1 MRGQVP
7 GSQHAGPPLHLLPG
21 SAENE
26 KGHLVGAPTFDT
38 PCRIRGKDG
47 WREDVSVVAGDPE
60 LSFAALLRQLRTEAR
75 LTQEELA
82 ETAGISARA
91 VSDLER
97 GVNRTAH
104 KDTAQLLAAA
114 FGLSGP
120 TEERFV
126 AAARGRA
133 PVGMV
138 VRGGPGAEHG
148 TSATAAATRALP
160 RDIASFTGRQD
171 ELARLLQSIHSLT
184 PSGGVVGIYA
194 IDGMAGIG
202 KTTLAVHAAHYLADA
217 FPDGQFFL
225 PLHAHTPRQRPVDPS
240 DALVSLLLTAG
251 LTPQLIP
258 AGLEARAAR
267 WRNQVA
273 GKKILL
279 LLDDAASHEQ
289 VQPLLPGT
297 AGSLVLITSRRRLA
311 ALHDATV
318 ISLDT
323 LPADEAATLLVR
335 LASRADI
342 DARDAAVGKIAG
354 LCGYLPLAIGM
365 LAARLRHHPAWT
377 PAQLAATL
385 AQGRDQLTVM
395 QAENV
400 SVAAAFDLSYQDLP
414 PGPQRL
420 FRRLGLVPG
429 PSIDAYAAAALD
441 GISLPEARQ
450 QLNDLYDQHL
460 VTESAPG
467 RYELHDLLRA
477 HAADLAHRVDDE
489 SARRE
494 AVHRLLD
501 HYLHTAHSG
510 SLVLNP
516 VRSYIT
522 LTPAAPGAIPQSFTS
537 RSETLTWFAAE
548 RQVLIAAIAQAGEL
562 GFDRHA
568 WQLPWAAW
576 LFFDRQG
583 YWHDQV
589 AIQRTAM
596 AAAQRLGDLVAQAHI
611 YRDLGTTY
619 SRLGFLS
626 RAHRYC
632 TRALDLYREAGD
644 RLGEARA
651 HNEIA
656 AIAIQQRRPAEA
668 LDHAQRSLDLFR
680 HEDYAPGVAK
690 MLNGVGYMLA
700 QQGQY
705 EHAFVYC
712 EQGLAMY
719 RELASDPLNEAAAWD
734 SVGYVLLNLG
744 RYDEAIS
751 ALRTALDLIEEL
763 QLGYYQTTMLIH
775 LGDAYHAAGVP
786 TRARNA
792 WQKALDILEDLKHS
806 DAELVRAR
814 LVGGAPT
821 ARSVASA
828 GETDPL
834 AWAAQERAVHWH

>member
-1 MRGQVP
+1 MGRGRD
-7 GSQHAGPPLHLLPG
+7 S
-21 SAENE
+21 E
-26 KGHLVGAPTFDT
+26 
-38 PCRIRGKDG
+38 R
-47 WREDVSVVAGDPE
+47 
-60 LSFAALLRQLRTEAR
+60 SFAGLLRQLRTEVR

-114 FGLSGP
+114 LGLSGP

-126 AAARGRA
+126 AVARGRVSA
-133 PVGMV
+133 GMV
-138 VRGGPGAEHG
+138 VGGGPSAGQG
-148 TSATAAATRALP
+148 TFAAAATRALP

-171 ELARLLQSIHSLT
+171 ELARLLQSIGSLAA
-184 PSGGVVGIYA
+184 SGGVIGIYA

-202 KTTLAVHAAHYLADA
+202 KTAFAVHAAHQLAER

-225 PLHAHTPRQRPVDPS
+225 PLHAHTPGQGPVEPA

-251 LTPQLIP
+251 LIPQLIP

-267 WRNQVA
+267 WRDQVA

-297 AGSLVLITSRRRLA
+297 AGSLVLVTSRRRLA
-311 ALHDATV
+311 ALHDVTV

-323 LPADEAATLLVR
+323 LPADEAATLLALLAGRAEVDAGDVAVR
-335 LASRADI
+335 
-342 DARDAAVGKIAG
+342 KIAR
-354 LCGYLPLAIGM
+354 LSGYLPLAIGM

-377 PAQLAATL
+377 PAQLAAWL
-385 AQGRDQLTVM
+385 IQGRNQLTVM
-395 QAENV
+395 RVENV
-400 SVAAAFDLSYQDLP
+400 SVAAAFDLSYRDLP
-414 PGPQRL
+414 AGQQRL
-420 FRRLGLVPG
+420 FRRLGLAPG
-429 PSIDAYAAAALD
+429 PSIDAHAAAALD
-441 GISLPEARQ
+441 GTSLPEARQ

-460 VTESAPG
+460 LTEPAPG

-477 HAADLAHRVDDE
+477 HAADLAHSVDDE

-522 LTPAAPGAIPQSFTS
+522 PDPAAPGAVPQSFTS

-619 SRLGFLS
+619 SRLGFLA

-632 TRALDLYREAGD
+632 TQALDLYREAGD

-651 HNEIA
+651 HNDIA
-656 AIAIQQRRPAEA
+656 AIAMQHRRPAEA

-700 QQGQY
+700 QQGEYQQ
-705 EHAFVYC
+705 ALAYC

-751 ALRTALDLIEEL
+751 ALRTAVGLIEEL
-763 QLGYYQTTMLIH
+763 RPGYYQTTMLIH

-792 WQKALDILEDLKHS
+792 WQKALDILEDLKHT

-814 LVGGAPT
+814 LLGGAPT
-821 ARSVASA
+821 APGVVSA
-828 GETDPL
+828 EETDPV
-834 AWAAQERAVHWH
+834 A

>member
-1 MRGQVP
+1 MGRGRN
-7 GSQHAGPPLHLLPG
+7 S
-21 SAENE
+21 
-26 KGHLVGAPTFDT
+26 
-38 PCRIRGKDG
+38 
-47 WREDVSVVAGDPE
+47 E
-60 LSFAALLRQLRTEAR
+60 LSFAGLLRQLRTEAG

-114 FGLSGP
+114 LGLSGP

-126 AAARGRA
+126 AAARGRVSA
-133 PVGMV
+133 GMV
-138 VRGGPGAEHG
+138 VGGGRSAGQG
-148 TSATAAATRALP
+148 TFAAAVTRALP
-160 RDIASFTGRQD
+160 RDIPSFTGRQN
-171 ELARLLQSIHSLT
+171 ELARLLQSIGSLAA
-184 PSGGVVGIYA
+184 SGGVVGIYA

-202 KTTLAVHAAHYLADA
+202 KTAFAVHAAHRLAER

-225 PLHAHTPRQRPVDPS
+225 PLHAHTPGQGPVEPA

-251 LTPQLIP
+251 LIPQLIP

-267 WRNQVA
+267 WRDQVA

-297 AGSLVLITSRRRLA
+297 AGSLVLVTSRRRLA
-311 ALHDATV
+311 ALHDAAV

-323 LPADEAATLLVR
+323 LPADEAATLLAL
-335 LASRADI
+335 LAGRAEV
-342 DARDAAVGKIAG
+342 DAGDVAVGKIAR
-354 LCGYLPLAIGM
+354 LSGYLPLAIG
-365 LAARLRHHPAWT
+365 LIAARLRHHPAWT
-377 PAQLAATL
+377 PAQLAAWL
-385 AQGRDQLTVM
+385 VQGRNQLTVM
-395 QAENV
+395 RAENV
-400 SVAAAFDLSYQDLP
+400 SVAAAFDLSYQDLT
-414 PGPQRL
+414 PGQQRL
-420 FRRLGLVPG
+420 FRQLGLAPG
-429 PSIDAYAAAALD
+429 PSIDAHAAAALD
-441 GISLPEARQ
+441 GTSLPEARQ

-460 VTESAPG
+460 LTEPAPG

-477 HAADLAHRVDDE
+477 HAADLAHSVDDE

-501 HYLHTAHSG
+501 HYLHTAYSG

-522 LTPAAPGAIPQSFTS
+522 LTPAELGAIPQSFTS

-548 RQVLIAAIAQAGEL
+548 RQVLIAAIAQAAEL

-619 SRLGFLS
+619 SRLGFLA
-626 RAHRYC
+626 RAHRHC
-632 TRALDLYREAGD
+632 TQALDLYREAGD

-656 AIAIQQRRPAEA
+656 AIAMQQRRPAKA
-668 LDHAQRSLDLFR
+668 LDHAQQSLDLFR

-700 QQGQY
+700 QQGEYQQ
-705 EHAFVYC
+705 ALAYC
-712 EQGLAMY
+712 KQGLAMY

-734 SVGYVLLNLG
+734 SVGYVLLNLR
-744 RYDEAIS
+744 RYDEAIN
-751 ALRTALDLIEEL
+751 ALRTAVGLIEEL
-763 QLGYYQTTMLIH
+763 RLGYYQTTMLIH

-786 TRARNA
+786 TLARNA
-792 WQKALDILEDLKHS
+792 WQKALDILEDLKHT

-814 LVGGAPT
+814 LLGGAPA
-821 ARSVASA
+821 ARSVVSA
-828 GETDPL
+828 EETDPV
-834 AWAAQERAVHWH
+834 A

>member
-1 MRGQVP
+1 MGRGRD
-7 GSQHAGPPLHLLPG
+7 S
-21 SAENE
+21 E
-26 KGHLVGAPTFDT
+26 
-38 PCRIRGKDG
+38 R
-47 WREDVSVVAGDPE
+47 
-60 LSFAALLRQLRTEAR
+60 SFAGLLRQLRTEAR

-114 FGLSGP
+114 LGLSGP

-126 AAARGRA
+126 AVARGRVSA
-133 PVGMV
+133 GMV
-138 VRGGPGAEHG
+138 VGGGPSAGQG
-148 TSATAAATRALP
+148 TFAAAVTRALP

-171 ELARLLQSIHSLT
+171 ELARLLQSIGSLAA
-184 PSGGVVGIYA
+184 SGGVVGIYA

-202 KTTLAVHAAHYLADA
+202 KTAFAVHAAHQLAER

-225 PLHAHTPRQRPVDPS
+225 PLHAYTPGQGPVEAA
-240 DALVSLLLTAG
+240 DALVSLLLTGG
-251 LTPQLIP
+251 LIPQLIP

-267 WRNQVA
+267 WRDQVA

-297 AGSLVLITSRRRLA
+297 AGSLVLVTSRRRLA

-323 LPADEAATLLVR
+323 LPAGEAATLLALLVG
-335 LASRADI
+335 RAEV
-342 DARDAAVGKIAG
+342 DAGDVAVGKIAR
-354 LCGYLPLAIGM
+354 LSGYLPLAIGM

-377 PAQLAATL
+377 PAQLAAWL
-385 AQGRDQLTVM
+385 VQGRNQLTVM
-395 QAENV
+395 RAENV

-414 PGPQRL
+414 PGQQRL
-420 FRRLGLVPG
+420 FRRLGLAPG
-429 PSIDAYAAAALD
+429 PSIDAQAAAALD
-441 GISLPEARQ
+441 GTSLPEARQ

-460 VTESAPG
+460 LTELAPG

-477 HAADLAHRVDDE
+477 HAADLAHSVDDE

-501 HYLHTAHSG
+501 HYLHTAYSG

-522 LTPAAPGAIPQSFTS
+522 PDPAAPGAIPQSFTS

-548 RQVLIAAIAQAGEL
+548 RQVLIAAVARAGEL

-568 WQLPWAAW
+568 WQLPWAVW

-596 AAAQRLGDLVAQAHI
+596 AAAQRLGDLVAQAHV

-619 SRLGFLS
+619 ARLGFLA

-656 AIAIQQRRPAEA
+656 AIAMQQRRPTEA

-700 QQGQY
+700 QQGEY
-705 EHAFVYC
+705 EHALAYC
-712 EQGLAMY
+712 KQGLAMY

-744 RYDEAIS
+744 RYDEAIN
-751 ALRTALDLIEEL
+751 ALRTAVGLIEEL
-763 QLGYYQTTMLIH
+763 RPGYYQTTMLIH

-792 WQKALDILEDLKHS
+792 WQKALDILEDLKHT

-814 LVGGAPT
+814 LLGGAPT
-821 ARSVASA
+821 ARSVVSA
-828 GETDPL
+828 EETNP
-834 AWAAQERAVHWH
+834 VV